1 MSYAPYSRLDIDA
14 LNDVFIV
21 FFLTREKKMEG
32 MRLLRRLAFYHSDTL
47 QGKLPEV
54 CLCLSQEVF

>member
-1 MSYAPYSRLDIDA
+1 
-14 LNDVFIV
+14 
-21 FFLTREKKMEG
+21 

-54 CLCLSQEVF
+54 CLCLIQEVLKPPPLYSDLY

>member
-1 MSYAPYSRLDIDA
+1 
-14 LNDVFIV
+14 
-21 FFLTREKKMEG
+21 MEG

-54 CLCLSQEVF
+54 CLCLSQEVFSFIAFSLVYRSIT

>member
-1 MSYAPYSRLDIDA
+1 
-14 LNDVFIV
+14 
-21 FFLTREKKMEG
+21 MEG

-54 CLCLSQEVF
+54 CLCLSHEVFQLVGFSLVYILNQSPLTPDID